1 MADSYNVK
9 KITELAAKSA
19 SDDTDL
25 YVVGNQGT
33 ATMRKISFAT
43 IAAAVRDKL
52 TSLTFPSLN
61 TSNKTLPGA
70 VNELNSKSNGSLTG
84 EHLAAPIGYAKA
96 GNYCSVR
103 VGALQ
108 NMPAGSC
115 DVATLPSGYRP
126 YSMAVEQF
134 VYSGIENMRIT
145 INANGVINIYN
156 YGSNI
161 TGVRNFRCYVS
172 FPVA

>member
-70 VNELNSKSNGSLTG
+70 VNELNSNKELVLSGGLKNGSIDSLRSNGFYWMQKANTTGTQPGYDYYLLTVF
-84 EHLAAPIGYAKA
+84 AAGYAGA
-96 GNYCSVR
+96 
-103 VGALQ
+103 ALQ
-108 NMPAGSC
+108 IAYAMSAPLNHKMRMYVNGSW
-115 DVATLPSGYRP
+115 
-126 YSMAVEQF
+126 
-134 VYSGIENMRIT
+134 
-145 INANGVINIYN
+145 
-156 YGSNI
+156 SNW
-161 TGVRNFRCYVS
+161 
-172 FPVA
+172 A

>member
-70 VNELNSKSNGSLTG
+70 VNELNSNTVPLMGTQSVAWSATAVNANTNITAGAYQVGIVNNVSNL
-84 EHLAAPIGYAKA
+84 
-96 GNYCSVR
+96 
-103 VGALQ
+103 
-108 NMPAGSC
+108 PAGVQYGILTVLKARGYIVQEYF
-115 DVATLPSGYRP
+115 DLPTKRKYRRH
-126 YSMAVEQF
+126 ST
-134 VYSGIENMRIT
+134 N
-145 INANGVINIYN
+145 
-156 YGSNI
+156 
-161 TGVRNFRCYVS
+161 TGASWSEWYT
-172 FPVA
+172 A

>member
-70 VNELNSKSNGSLTG
+70 VNELNSKLSPLFKVKTYTYSGTVAANGAFT
-84 EHLAAPIGYAKA
+84 ID
-96 GNYCSVR
+96 
-103 VGALQ
+103 Q
-108 NMPAGSC
+108 NMFNAS
-115 DVATLPSGYRP
+115 APSGYTALGIATANTGNADLLLR
-126 YSMAVEQF
+126 SINTTGAIAGKNVASVERSF
-134 VYSGIENMRIT
+134 TATLRIAYILSSAT
-145 INANGVINIYN
+145 QNI
-156 YGSNI
+156 
-161 TGVRNFRCYVS
+161 
-172 FPVA
+172 

>member
-70 VNELNSKSNGSLTG
+70 INELNSNIGKLDASSAYAGNQNPDNYTVTGAYHIGLASGSSPTG
-84 EHLAAPIGYAKA
+84 TAIYGILIVWAHSGTIAQIFIRNTGRTYIRAKA
-96 GNYCSVR
+96 DTGSAWIAWNLVR
-103 VGALQ
+103 W
-108 NMPAGSC
+108 
-115 DVATLPSGYRP
+115 
-126 YSMAVEQF
+126 E
-134 VYSGIENMRIT
+134 
-145 INANGVINIYN
+145 
-156 YGSNI
+156 
-161 TGVRNFRCYVS
+161 
-172 FPVA
+172 